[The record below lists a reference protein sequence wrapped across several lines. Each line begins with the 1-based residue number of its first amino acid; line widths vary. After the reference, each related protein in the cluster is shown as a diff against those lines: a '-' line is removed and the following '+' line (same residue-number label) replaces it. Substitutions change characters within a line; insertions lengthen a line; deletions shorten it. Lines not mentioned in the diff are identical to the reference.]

1 MASQY
6 LFAKL
11 LHIFIAVV
19 ALGTSAGLGIVLE
32 FFGSHPIHGSF
43 VLRAIARVTWLVVLP
58 GYVLMLATGVWLVSL
73 SWSFTANWIQCA
85 LALWV
90 IGVLPLASSLLLL
103 GEQRQALDTAGPT
116 SASYQRISRASRVVG
131 GSFGLVV
138 VLIIGLMVFKPW
150 S

>member
-58 GYVLMLATGVWLVSL
+58 GYALMLATGVWLVGQ
-73 SWSFTANWIQCA
+73 SWSYTANWIQCA
-85 LALWV
+85 LALWA

-103 GEQRQALDTAGPT
+103 GKQRWALDTAGPT
-116 SASYQRISRASRVVG
+116 SASYQRISRASRVAG

-138 VLIIGLMVFKPW
+138 VLILGLMVFKPW